1 MDIDKSP
8 QNKSFNLKEN
18 CTKKFRHRELDV
30 TKCGLFGQVLQVT
43 KHPLPKEPNHLSIFI
58 KHITHITF
66 TLRSS
71 MSAPPR
77 AIGNEVASV
86 HKLRSRDQLL
96 HLPIFLTRLRKLLNI
111 LYYIIG
117 LTIRVTRVQNAITKN
132 Q

>member
-1 MDIDKSP
+1 MDIDKSS

-18 CTKKFRHRELDV
+18 CTKKFRHREHEPDV

-86 HKLRSRDQLL
+86 HKLRSRD
-96 HLPIFLTRLRKLLNI
+96 
-111 LYYIIG
+111 
-117 LTIRVTRVQNAITKN
+117 
-132 Q
+132 